1 MSKIKYLKVSSLR
14 LHDENPRLKDRT
26 PGRTQKQ
33 LAKELIHYKIKN
45 FRELMKSIREGYTD
59 ANVITVE
66 KVKNRYIVKDGN
78 RRTTILKLLHGHLSP
93 DGLDLPSDCINM
105 INSIDAT
112 WKQKYDTVPCWQAN
126 TSEEENQYI
135 EREHVS
141 SIPASTSDWG
151 IIQRTIKKGP
161 SSPLWYHAQL
171 ALKFQKN
178 SHLPIDSKYKEKWE
192 SDYPLTLL
200 QEAFNKGLT
209 EVLGM
214 SIEEVEKKYPSNI
227 PLELKISLDHLFYDL
242 GIEKNPKLHENDP
255 ALTFDDVRKQTFKE
269 EILIGRYHLQHIS
282 TYSGDIETPADGTDG
297 EPDGTGGG
305 TGG

>member
-151 IIQRTIKKGP
+151 IIQRTIKKR
-161 SSPLWYHAQL
+161 
-171 ALKFQKN
+171 
-178 SHLPIDSKYKEKWE
+178 
-192 SDYPLTLL
+192 
-200 QEAFNKGLT
+200 AFFSFMVPCPT
-209 EVLGM
+209 RT
-214 SIEEVEKKYPSNI
+214 
-227 PLELKISLDHLFYDL
+227 KIS
-242 GIEKNPKLHENDP
+242 EK
-255 ALTFDDVRKQTFKE
+255 F
-269 EILIGRYHLQHIS
+269 
-282 TYSGDIETPADGTDG
+282 TYSYRL
-297 EPDGTGGG
+297 
-305 TGG
+305 